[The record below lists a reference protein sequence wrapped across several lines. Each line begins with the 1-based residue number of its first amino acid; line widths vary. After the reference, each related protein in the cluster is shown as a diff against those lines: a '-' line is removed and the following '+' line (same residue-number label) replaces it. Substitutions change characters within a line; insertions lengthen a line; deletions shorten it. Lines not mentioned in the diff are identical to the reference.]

1 MPVLGSDTLAVVRY
15 RGLGAFR
22 FWTVVGGLASV
33 VAVGCGPQGP
43 YVRYDGTNFGRPPKP
58 VDAMEVFRFGVP
70 SGRFEDIGTV
80 SVSCPSFGDR
90 QQWGG
95 CDYGW
100 AVHEACTRASSHGG
114 DGVHGIETAVNTA
127 GSIVSLRASVFVRL
141 PPLAATQP
149 VAQPVAQPVVETR
162 KPTVEERLRKLD
174 KLKQDGLINQDEY
187 QQKRQ
192 QILNDI

>member
-1 MPVLGSDTLAVVRY
+1 
-15 RGLGAFR
+15 
-22 FWTVVGGLASV
+22 
-33 VAVGCGPQGP
+33 
-43 YVRYDGTNFGRPPKP
+43 
-58 VDAMEVFRFGVP
+58 
-70 SGRFEDIGTV
+70 
-80 SVSCPSFGDR
+80 
-90 QQWGG
+90 
-95 CDYGW
+95 
-100 AVHEACTRASSHGG
+100 
-114 DGVHGIETAVNTA
+114 
-127 GSIVSLRASVFVRL
+127 VSLRASVFVRL